1 MRAVLV
7 LLVLSPAA
15 FADPVEVDLAG
26 GYGEMADSSV
36 GAPVVSV
43 RAGPEIGGFFS
54 PGVRVTGFLGPEGSD
69 VTSGGP
75 AQDRAANRGWSIL
88 ADARFHTPGRI
99 QGLLDLGVGLGRLI
113 RAQGSIDEASPTV
126 GDVSAAF
133 QIGIGVRA
141 FVGPSLALGVQ
152 LIGPIWTGTHLAAP
166 VAQFSRPEQHVVA
179 GAALCGSVTFHFGS

>member
-1 MRAVLV
+1 MRAAIAA
-7 LLVLSPAA
+7 LLVSWAA
-15 FADPVEVDLAG
+15 LANPVEVELAG
-26 GYGEMADSSV
+26 GAGETAYSSV
-36 GAPVVSV
+36 GAPVVSL

-75 AQDRAANRGWSIL
+75 AQDRAANRGWSVL

-113 RAQGSIDEASPTV
+113 RAQDSIDEASPMV

-152 LIGPIWTGTHLAAP
+152 LIGNIWTGTHLATP
-166 VAQFSRPEQHVVA
+166 VAHFSPAEQHVVG
-179 GAALCGSVTFHFGS
+179 GAALCGSVTFDFAP